1 MKKLLYLFLFIGL
14 FGLAQENERKIS
26 GKVTDGRSPVSNVS
40 VSIEDKGTKAF
51 TDQDGRYE
59 IMASTGDVI
68 QYSYTG
74 LKTIRIK
81 VEDVTRI
88 LNPIMVPDVTELEE
102 VVVKGSNRKSQRELE
117 LEYPVNLNII
127 RTAYGYLNA
136 ETAPGNI
143 RFMNEEDINPVS
155 LCILDLLRN
164 RFAGVRVQGSCL
176 GAFGPGAGIGTQVTN
191 IEAQNTNDPGVVG
204 RANAA
209 GGVQSSLNN
218 GRVFI
223 RGTNSLFNPRSAIFD
238 VDGQIFNE
246 PPIWLDVKNIKRLA
260 ILNNFATTTMY
271 GNAGAGGV
279 IVINTISASPK
290 SDKIHDMAR
299 LRNNYVTGPALSQT
313 EVLENGATYLK
324 KLYASGDLESAK
336 KVYDEYSKMYASSP
350 YFHIDAQHYFQ
361 ERWGATEY
369 ADGIIES
376 KFYLFDKNPV
386 LFKALAYNYEAQGQ
400 FKKAHEFYKKVMT
413 LRPDYGQSYMDLAN
427 SFRNLRMPKE
437 AATIYNRYS
446 YLVEEDMMRA
456 DSTGFLTIINR
467 EYNNLL
473 MLNKNAIVDA
483 DKAKDLF
490 VEQEDFEGTRLVFEW
505 NDGEA
510 EFDLQFVNPE
520 NQHFTLKHTLADNAD
535 IIEKEKNQGY
545 SCTEYLIDGSLPGT
559 WKVNI
564 NYHGN
569 KSLTPTYL
577 KATIYHDYGTFA
589 QRKEVKTFKLS
600 LKGVNQELFQLV
612 KSSKITSRL

>member
-40 VSIEDKGTKAF
+40 VSIEDKDTKVF

-59 IMASTGDVI
+59 IMAGTGDVI

-81 VEDVTRI
+81 VEDVTKI

-117 LEYPVNLNII
+117 LEYSVNLNII

-176 GAFGPGAGIGTQVTN
+176 GAFGPGAGTGTQVTN
-191 IEAQNTNDPGVVG
+191 IEARNTNDPGVVG

-223 RGTNSLFNPRSAIFD
+223 RGANSLFNPRSAIFD

-324 KLYASGDLESAK
+324 KLYASSDLESAK

-376 KFYLFDKNPV
+376 KFYLFEKNPV

-456 DSTGFLTIINR
+456 DSMGFLTIINR

-589 QRKEVKTFKLS
+589 QRKEVKVFKLS

>member
-246 PPIWLDVKNIKRLA
+246 PPIWLDV
-260 ILNNFATTTMY
+260 
-271 GNAGAGGV
+271 
-279 IVINTISASPK
+279 
-290 SDKIHDMAR
+290 
-299 LRNNYVTGPALSQT
+299 
-313 EVLENGATYLK
+313 
-324 KLYASGDLESAK
+324 
-336 KVYDEYSKMYASSP
+336 
-350 YFHIDAQHYFQ
+350 
-361 ERWGATEY
+361 
-369 ADGIIES
+369 
-376 KFYLFDKNPV
+376 
-386 LFKALAYNYEAQGQ
+386 
-400 FKKAHEFYKKVMT
+400 
-413 LRPDYGQSYMDLAN
+413 
-427 SFRNLRMPKE
+427 
-437 AATIYNRYS
+437 
-446 YLVEEDMMRA
+446 
-456 DSTGFLTIINR
+456 
-467 EYNNLL
+467 
-473 MLNKNAIVDA
+473 
-483 DKAKDLF
+483 
-490 VEQEDFEGTRLVFEW
+490 
-505 NDGEA
+505 
-510 EFDLQFVNPE
+510 
-520 NQHFTLKHTLADNAD
+520 
-535 IIEKEKNQGY
+535 
-545 SCTEYLIDGSLPGT
+545 
-559 WKVNI
+559 
-564 NYHGN
+564 
-569 KSLTPTYL
+569 
-577 KATIYHDYGTFA
+577 
-589 QRKEVKTFKLS
+589 
-600 LKGVNQELFQLV
+600 
-612 KSSKITSRL
+612 